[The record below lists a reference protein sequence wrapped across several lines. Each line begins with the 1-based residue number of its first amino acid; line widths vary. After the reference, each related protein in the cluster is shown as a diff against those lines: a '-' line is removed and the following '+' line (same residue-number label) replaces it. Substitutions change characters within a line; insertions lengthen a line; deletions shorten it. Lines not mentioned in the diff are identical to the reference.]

1 MKPTENARTAAR
13 EVLLQDAARTQTLPA
28 TMRLIARMMLL
39 LTLVLGVSVALAWA
53 WDNSD
58 DLAARQAEA
67 GGPVR

>member
-1 MKPTENARTAAR
+1 MAA
-13 EVLLQDAARTQTLPA
+13 LQRAKSSRKMLPEPKTLPA

-58 DLAARQAEA
+58 DLAARQAETGVPA
-67 GGPVR
+67 R